1 MSRAGQVGA
10 IRVGIGGWSF
20 APWRGSFYP
29 PGLAQARELDHASRH
44 VTSIEINATFYGSQ
58 KPTSFAKWRAATPEG
73 FVFSVKAPRVAT
85 NRRDLAESAP
95 SIARFVASGITE
107 LGDKLGPLL
116 WQFPAHRAFDAKVF
130 AAFLAGLPRQQDGR
144 TLRHAVETQHPSF
157 ADPAY
162 LALLREHNVAHAVVE
177 SDKHV
182 LLTEQT
188 ADFAYARLQRNQAA
202 SAEGY
207 DSPALDGWAT
217 RVRGWAKDGRECFVY
232 FISGDKQRAP
242 DSARALLRRL

>member
-1 MSRAGQVGA
+1 MSKARQGP

-20 APWRGSFYP
+20 PPWRGSFYP
-29 PGLAQARELDHASRH
+29 AGLAQARELDHASRQ

-58 KPTSFAKWRAATPEG
+58 KPASFAKWRAATPDG
-73 FVFSVKAPRVAT
+73 FIFSLKAPRVAT

-95 SIARFVASGITE
+95 SIARFVGSGITE

-116 WQFPAHRAFDAKVF
+116 WQFPAHRVFDAAVF
-130 AAFLAGLPRQQDGR
+130 AAFLAGLPREQDGR
-144 TLRHAVETQHPSF
+144 TLRHALETQHPSF

-162 LALLREHNVAHAVVE
+162 MALLRQHNVAHAVVE
-177 SDKHV
+177 SGKHV

-188 ADFAYARLQRNQAA
+188 ADFAYARLQRNEAA

-207 DSPALDGWAT
+207 DSEALDGWAE
-217 RVRGWAKDGRECFVY
+217 RVRGWAATGRDCFVY

-242 DSARALLRRL
+242 DSARAFLRRL